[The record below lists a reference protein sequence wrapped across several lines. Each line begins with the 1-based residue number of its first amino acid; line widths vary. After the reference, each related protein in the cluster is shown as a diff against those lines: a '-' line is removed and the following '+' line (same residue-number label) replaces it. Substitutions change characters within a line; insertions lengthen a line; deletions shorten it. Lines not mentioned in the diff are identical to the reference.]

1 MNKPISVGTETKE
14 GSVTLS
20 SQGLANA
27 WYIEE
32 SHWIRERDNVVAK
45 TWAGLGFSCDIPDV
59 GDTAPVSF
67 MGLPLLML
75 RDEGSNIR
83 VFHNVCSHRGM
94 QLVVEPGNKG
104 LMIRCPYHRWGY
116 DLGGQLKTTPNIGGM
131 GVHEVT
137 GFDCLDHGLKEVRC
151 EEFMGIVFVNLS
163 GDAPALQD
171 HLQPMIDRWEALAGK
186 QFDQCLVADTNK
198 GSLELT
204 VNSNYKLAI
213 ENYCEAYHLPF
224 VHPDLNTYSPLSE
237 HYNLI
242 VEPLASGQGTRTY
255 DLARGNQAPLPTF
268 PGWAQDQLKT
278 GEYLSLYPNV
288 LLGIQA
294 DHFFAIILLPEA
306 ANKTRERLQ
315 LMYAGEAALGE
326 PYVERR
332 QNLLEAWSV
341 VFAEDVSVV
350 EGMQRGRASPGFAGG
365 VFSPVLDIPTQH
377 FHHWFSQH
385 LPDQ

>member
-94 QLVVEPGNKG
+94 QLVIEPGNKG

-116 DLGGQLKTTPNIGGM
+116 DLSGQLKTTPNIGGM
-131 GVHEVT
+131 GVHEVE
-137 GFDCLDHGLKEVRC
+137 GFSCSDHGLKEARC
-151 EEFMGIVFVNLS
+151 AEFMGIVFVNLS
-163 GDAPALQD
+163 GDAPPLQD

-186 QFDQCLVADTNK
+186 QFGQCLVADTNK

-237 HYNLI
+237 HYNLV

-255 DLARGNQAPLPTF
+255 DLTRGNQAPLPTF
-268 PGWAQDQLKT
+268 PGWAQSQLKT

-294 DHFFAIILLPEA
+294 DHFFAIVLLPEA
-306 ANKTRERLQ
+306 VNRTRERLQ
-315 LMYAGEAALGE
+315 LMYAGQDALGQ
-326 PYVERR
+326 PHTERR
-332 QNLLEAWSV
+332 ENLLDAWSA

-350 EGMQRGRASPGFAGG
+350 EGMQQGRASPGFTGG

-377 FHHWFSQH
+377 FHHWFSER
-385 LPDQ
+385 LPA